1 VFMPKFDNLWGTGQ
15 STIDGILRATSDLI
29 AGKVFVVAGYGHCGR
44 GTALRA
50 KGLGARR
57 VIVTEVNPHR
67 ALTAALEGM
76 EVMTMSEAAEVGDIF
91 VTATGCKNV
100 INAEHMKKMRDG
112 STIAN
117 TGHFNVEVRVADLEK
132 ISVSKREI
140 RPLVDEYTLE
150 DGRKLYLLA
159 QGRLVNLAC
168 AEGHPSEVMDMS
180 FSDQALSVEWIVKNK
195 ESLSKMDSSV
205 VLDIPE
211 EIDKTVAILK
221 CRAMGLKLDVLTPEQ
236 EAYLSGW
243 TEGTV

>member
-1 VFMPKFDNLWGTGQ
+1 MFAPKFDNLWGTGQ
-15 STIDGILRATSDLI
+15 STIDGILRATADLI
-29 AGKVFVVAGYGHCGR
+29 AGKIFVVAGYGHCGR
-44 GTALRA
+44 GVALRA

-57 VIVTEVNPHR
+57 VIICEINPHR

-76 EVMTMSEAAEVGDIF
+76 EVMPMSEAAEVGDIF

-100 INAEHMKKMRDG
+100 INAEHMKKMKNG
-112 STIAN
+112 AVMCN
-117 TGHFNVEVRVADLEK
+117 TGHFNVEINIPDLEK

-150 DGRKLYLLA
+150 DGRKIYLLA

-180 FSDQALSVEWIVKNK
+180 FSDQALAVEWIVKNK
-195 ESLSKMDSSV
+195 DKLSGMGSV

-211 EIDKTVAILK
+211 EIDRTVAELK
-221 CRAMGLKLDVLTPEQ
+221 CKAMGLRLDVLTPEQ

-243 TEGTV
+243 AEGT

>member
-1 VFMPKFDNLWGTGQ
+1 
-15 STIDGILRATSDLI
+15 
-29 AGKVFVVAGYGHCGR
+29 
-44 GTALRA
+44 
-50 KGLGARR
+50 
-57 VIVTEVNPHR
+57 HR

-76 EVMTMSEAAEVGDIF
+76 EVMPMSEAAEVGDIF

-100 INAEHMKKMRDG
+100 INAEHMKKMKNG
-112 STIAN
+112 AVMCN
-117 TGHFNVEVRVADLEK
+117 TGHFNVEINIPDLEK

-150 DGRKLYLLA
+150 DGRKIYLLA

-180 FSDQALSVEWIVKNK
+180 FSDQALAVEWIVKNK
-195 ESLSKMDSSV
+195 DKLSGMGSV

-211 EIDKTVAILK
+211 EIDRTVAELK
-221 CRAMGLKLDVLTPEQ
+221 CKAMGLRLDILTPEQ

-243 TEGTV
+243 AEGT

>member
-1 VFMPKFDNLWGTGQ
+1 MFKPKFDNLWGTGQ
-15 STIDGILRATSDLI
+15 STIDGILRATADLI
-29 AGKVFVVAGYGHCGR
+29 AGKIFVVAGYGHCGR
-44 GTALRA
+44 GVALRA

-57 VIVTEVNPHR
+57 VIICEINPHR

-76 EVMTMSEAAEVGDIF
+76 EVMPMSEAAEVGDIF

-100 INAEHMKKMRDG
+100 INAEHMKKMKNG
-112 STIAN
+112 AVMCN
-117 TGHFNVEVRVADLEK
+117 TGHFNVEINIPDLEK

-150 DGRKLYLLA
+150 DGRKIYLLA

-180 FSDQALSVEWIVKNK
+180 FSDQALAVEWIVKNK
-195 ESLSKMDSSV
+195 DKLSGMGSV

-211 EIDKTVAILK
+211 EIDRTVAELK
-221 CRAMGLKLDVLTPEQ
+221 CKAMGLRLDILTPEQ

-243 TEGTV
+243 AEGT

>member
-1 VFMPKFDNLWGTGQ
+1 MFKPKFDNLWGTGQ
-15 STIDGILRATSDLI
+15 STIDGILRATADLI
-29 AGKVFVVAGYGHCGR
+29 AGKIFVVAGYGHCGR
-44 GTALRA
+44 GVALRA

-57 VIVTEVNPHR
+57 VIICEINPHR

-76 EVMTMSEAAEVGDIF
+76 EVMPMSEAAEVGDIF

-100 INAEHMKKMRDG
+100 INAEHMKKMKNG
-112 STIAN
+112 AVMCN
-117 TGHFNVEVRVADLEK
+117 TGHFNVEINIPDLEK

-150 DGRKLYLLA
+150 DGRKIYLLA

-180 FSDQALSVEWIVKNK
+180 FSDQALAVEWIVKNK
-195 ESLSKMDSSV
+195 DKLSGMGSV

-211 EIDKTVAILK
+211 EIDRTVAELK
-221 CRAMGLKLDVLTPEQ
+221 CKAMGLRLDVLTPEQ

-243 TEGTV
+243 AEGT

>member
-1 VFMPKFDNLWGTGQ
+1 MFKPKFDNLWGTGQ
-15 STIDGILRATSDLI
+15 STIDGILRATAELI
-29 AGKVFVVAGYGHCGR
+29 AGKIFVVAGYGHCGR
-44 GTALRA
+44 GVALRA

-57 VIVTEVNPHR
+57 VIICEINPHR

-76 EVMTMSEAAEVGDIF
+76 EVMPMSEAAEVGDIF

-100 INAEHMKKMRDG
+100 INAEHMKKMKNG
-112 STIAN
+112 AVMCN
-117 TGHFNVEVRVADLEK
+117 TGHFNVEINIPDLEK

-150 DGRKLYLLA
+150 DGRKIYLLA

-180 FSDQALSVEWIVKNK
+180 FSDQALAVEWIVKNK
-195 ESLSKMDSSV
+195 DKLSGMGSV

-211 EIDKTVAILK
+211 EIDRTVAELK
-221 CRAMGLKLDVLTPEQ
+221 CKAMGLRLDILTPEQ

-243 TEGTV
+243 AEGT